1 MEPFALTLAAL
12 MAAGA
17 VVFVAQPFLR
27 RSQQRREY
35 EPQEQISPRLTRLE
49 RRDRALAALKEL
61 EFDHRTGKVSD
72 VDYLSLRGLLRRD
85 AGEALHS
92 LAGTDV
98 RAARSREAGKY
109 RGEQSARAAVGEP
122 H

>member
-27 RSQQRREY
+27 RPQQRS
-35 EPQEQISPRLTRLE
+35 EPEPHEQLTPRLTLLE

-72 VDYLSLRGLLRRD
+72 VDYLSLLGPLRRE
-85 AGEALHS
+85 AAEALHS

-98 RAARSREAGKY
+98 RAARPRAAGKH
-109 RGEQSARAAVGEP
+109 RRKRPAGAAAGEL